1 MVVSDIFTYSVP
13 RSDDGHFNLSA
24 ALVQLGF
31 VVTGI
36 YLYVFSSL

>member
-13 RSDDGHFNLSA
+13 RPDDGDFNLSA
-24 ALVQLGF
+24 TLVKLGF
-31 VVTGI
+31 VVAGI